1 MGDDGRFVIV
11 TFGNPGI
18 GDLRKKKLLVRIEKV
33 AELPTSYPPG
43 WGQGQN
49 WSRWEGEAE
58 ESKPRLYQ
66 VRVSGSGTRHLY
78 SSFFPKNV
86 YTRIHT
92 YPHE

>member
-18 GDLRKKKLLVRIEKV
+18 GDLRKKKLLVHIEKV

-49 WSRWEGEAE
+49 WSWAG
-58 ESKPRLYQ
+58 
-66 VRVSGSGTRHLY
+66 
-78 SSFFPKNV
+78 
-86 YTRIHT
+86 
-92 YPHE
+92 